1 MSIRTQLSR
10 YNVQLLN
17 GDVKSLL
24 SDSFAR
30 MIGIGVG
37 FVLWSLLAAQF
48 PRELLPTPIE
58 TVGLAWG
65 LVADGTA
72 WIHISTTFQ
81 SLFWAFLFAMLLG
94 GTLGVLM
101 GLNSYSQNFFTPYV
115 NIGLSIPGLAWAA
128 VAFLV
133 FSYGSIALG
142 TLRFAPVVAA
152 TLTVFPYVAINIWK
166 GVENIDH
173 DLLRMANAFSISR
186 RRVLWRVVLPNIA
199 PQIFSAVRFGLAIG
213 WKVTIIAELF
223 AGSAGVGYKL
233 EHAYQVYQ
241 YEEAWAWAA
250 VFLFIIILIEY
261 GVFKPIERR
270 AFDWRSDVELSDI
283 GGA

>member
-10 YNVQLLN
+10 FNVQLLE

-30 MIGIGVG
+30 AIGLGIG
-37 FVLWSLLAAQF
+37 FVLWSLLASQF
-48 PRELLPTPIE
+48 PRELLPTPVE
-58 TVGLAWG
+58 TIGLAWG

-81 SLFWAFLFAMLLG
+81 SLFWAFLFAMILG
-94 GTLGVLM
+94 GTLGILM

-115 NIGLSIPGLAWAA
+115 NIGLSIPGLASAA
-128 VAFLV
+128 VAFLG
-133 FSYGSIALG
+133 FSYGSIPPG
-142 TLRFAPVVAA
+142 PLRFAPVAAA

-186 RRVLWRVVLPNIA
+186 RRILWRVVLPNIA

-270 AFDWRSDVELSDI
+270 AFDWRTDVELSDI
-283 GGA
+283 GGQ

>member
-1 MSIRTQLSR
+1 MSISSQLSR

-30 MIGIGVG
+30 VIGIGVG

-48 PRELLPTPIE
+48 PRELLPTPVE

-72 WIHISTTFQ
+72 WIHISATFQ
-81 SLFWAFLFAMLLG
+81 SLFWAFLFAMLRG
-94 GTLGVLM
+94 GTLGILM

-152 TLTVFPYVAINIWK
+152 TLTVFPYIAINIWK

-270 AFDWRSDVELSDI
+270 AFDWRTDVELSDI
-283 GGA
+283 GGT

>member
-1 MSIRTQLSR
+1 MSIRTQLSK

-17 GDVKSLL
+17 GDVRSLL

-30 MIGIGVG
+30 GIGIGVG
-37 FVLWSLLAAQF
+37 FIVWSVLAAQF

-65 LVADGTA
+65 LVTDGTA

-94 GTLGVLM
+94 STLGILM

-128 VAFLV
+128 TAFLV
-133 FSYGSIALG
+133 FSYGSMVFG
-142 TLRFAPVVAA
+142 TLRFAPVAAA

-186 RRVLWRVVLPNIA
+186 RRILWRIILPNIA

-223 AGSAGVGYKL
+223 AGSAGVGFKL

-250 VFLFIIILIEY
+250 VFLFVIILIEY

-270 AFDWRSDVELSDI
+270 AFAWRSDVELSNI
-283 GGA
+283 GGN

>member
-17 GDVKSLL
+17 GDVKSLF

-30 MIGIGVG
+30 VIGIGVG

-48 PRELLPTPIE
+48 PRDLLPTPVE

-72 WIHISTTFQ
+72 WVHISTTFQ

-166 GVENIDH
+166 GVENINH

-223 AGSAGVGYKL
+223 AGSAGVGFKL

-270 AFDWRSDVELSDI
+270 AFDWRTDVELSDI
-283 GGA
+283 GGT